1 MSFLVAKGKTFV
13 RDRASRIL
21 GSQQWR
27 GSQRT
32 LRWRE
37 MDSNHRS
44 LSRPSRFILRKV
56 NCAGIDGR
64 PKKFGGVPMVR
75 IHLPPAE
82 SQQTF
87 GPSKW
92 TGPPTSRRFS
102 GAEVVD
108 DAGHQSAIAVTAE
121 EDRDHPF
128 PDRPARNNLAL
139 AWLLGIRNW
148 RPHRC
153 LPPIAAVSPSPVPAA
168 AADYPPPYNAVPS
181 VTPTVPTAAPDT
193 NSYEQGQQQYR
204 QAEQQ
209 YQRQLELQRAQQGR

>member
-108 DAGHQSAIAVTAE
+108 DAGHQSA
-121 EDRDHPF
+121 
-128 PDRPARNNLAL
+128 
-139 AWLLGIRNW
+139 
-148 RPHRC
+148 
-153 LPPIAAVSPSPVPAA
+153 
-168 AADYPPPYNAVPS
+168 
-181 VTPTVPTAAPDT
+181 
-193 NSYEQGQQQYR
+193 
-204 QAEQQ
+204 
-209 YQRQLELQRAQQGR
+209 